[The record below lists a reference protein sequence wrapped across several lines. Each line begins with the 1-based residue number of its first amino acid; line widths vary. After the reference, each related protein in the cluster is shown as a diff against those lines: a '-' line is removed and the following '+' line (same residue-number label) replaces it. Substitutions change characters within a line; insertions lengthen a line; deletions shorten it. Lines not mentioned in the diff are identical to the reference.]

1 MIFALYRTCF
11 FGGFPSGSQ
20 ADDFMEF
27 QGGWDLLHP
36 CESMAL
42 PVEVGLDTLKPWGR
56 GGEFYLEIQVG
67 KLVDPP
73 VLKGGW
79 EVLD

>member
-1 MIFALYRTCF
+1 
-11 FGGFPSGSQ
+11 
-20 ADDFMEF
+20 MEF